1 MEEDDYTVASVTI
14 PDRMVAN
21 YYANLLKEHFPFSII
36 TVERHKIGLSN
47 VEYIVKSKIKKSD
60 DYFYNYFG

>member
-14 PDRMVAN
+14 PDRTAAN
-21 YYANLLKEHFPFSII
+21 LYVNLLKEHFPFSII
-36 TVERHKIGLSN
+36 TVTQLKTGLSN
-47 VEYIVKSKIKKSD
+47 VKYIVRSKIKKSD